1 MISKLA
7 AKITYKQ
14 KQGKRHTISA
24 YKCYQGKAT
33 YAILSYIELTLFR
46 EKQ

>member
-24 YKCYQGKAT
+24 YEYYQGKAT
-33 YAILSYIELTLFR
+33 YTVLSCIELTLFR